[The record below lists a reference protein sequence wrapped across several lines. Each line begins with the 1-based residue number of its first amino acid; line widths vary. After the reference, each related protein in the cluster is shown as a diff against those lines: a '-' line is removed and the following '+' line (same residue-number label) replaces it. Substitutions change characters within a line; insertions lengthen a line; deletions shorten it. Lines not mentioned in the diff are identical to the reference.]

1 MFISEALEMNC
12 GSSYESVASLW
23 LSNKKHTMI
32 VNVVTSAALWGLWKL
47 RNFLCF
53 QNGMWKYIA
62 SVLWMIVGLIQ
73 NWKILC
79 PAERVQELELRL
91 EKLKYLA
98 GQPGRLGS

>member
-1 MFISEALEMNC
+1 
-12 GSSYESVASLW
+12 
-23 LSNKKHTMI
+23 
-32 VNVVTSAALWGLWKL
+32 
-47 RNFLCF
+47 
-53 QNGMWKYIA
+53 MWKYIA

-73 NWKILC
+73 NWKILS